1 MTGRRQGKMPEGPG
15 GRGFYLG
22 LAIGQFWLTIIA
34 TVAASLARVW
44 ARTPAETVAI
54 LAIVIVVGLVL
65 IVADAFLLRPALR
78 LPPGP
83 PDAAAIGTLW
93 VSASAWSCFQRS

>member
-1 MTGRRQGKMPEGPG
+1 MPEGPG
-15 GRGFYLG
+15 GRGFHPG

-44 ARTPAETVAI
+44 ARTSAETVAI

-65 IVADAFLLRPALR
+65 IVADAFFL
-78 LPPGP
+78 
-83 PDAAAIGTLW
+83 
-93 VSASAWSCFQRS
+93 